1 MKNGCPTALLA
12 CIAALTIA
20 CTDQLQ
26 GPAGQRDSM
35 GIDSFIDAVART
47 DLRDRSRVEA
57 LLRQPM
63 RLTDENR
70 FYRFFKLDALQ
81 IDASMRATDV
91 ELREPRPGT
100 GASSALLTMAVA
112 GDCLQIDDMK
122 ARFPGLTLFGVPRGR
137 SPDERVSYEV
147 RVLETS
153 VRFGFNQESPS
164 CLTNVT
170 FEQS

>member
-1 MKNGCPTALLA
+1 VKNGYLTVLLT
-12 CIAALTIA
+12 CIAVPTIA
-20 CTDQLQ
+20 CTGQLQ
-26 GPAGQRDSM
+26 SQAGQRNSM
-35 GIDSFIDAVART
+35 GIDGFIDAVART
-47 DLRDRSRVEA
+47 NLRDQAQLEA

-70 FYRFFKLDALQ
+70 FYRFYKLDALQ

-112 GDCLQIDDMK
+112 GDCLQIDDLN
-122 ARFPGLTLFGVPRGR
+122 ARFPGLALFEVPRGR
-137 SPDERVSYEV
+137 SPDELVSYEV
-147 RVLETS
+147 RVSETS
-153 VRFGFNQESPS
+153 VRLGFNQESPS